1 MNFSLLHK
9 RENLLGENCSHGL
22 TLTNTASQK
31 SNPLPELFRDNKRRR
46 KSGDK
51 TLEIEAVCFRTPV
64 FSPAALAS
72 GRLHGV
78 TAFHQ
83 HLHKNSSILF
93 RKRLWGPKGK
103 MGKGEVNFLLR
114 QYVSLNS
121 IFSSAWPIQ
130 WLSLIL
136 LMFKQTGHLQCLCM
150 KFHLYFFPQQVVIW
164 L

>member
-72 GRLHGV
+72 GIYMESQLCTNICIKIV
-78 TAFHQ
+78 QF
-83 HLHKNSSILF
+83 SSE
-93 RKRLWGPKGK
+93 RGCEDPRRK
-103 MGKGEVNFLLR
+103 MGKGEVSFLLR

-121 IFSSAWPIQ
+121 IFRPA
-130 WLSLIL
+130 
-136 LMFKQTGHLQCLCM
+136 
-150 KFHLYFFPQQVVIW
+150 
-164 L
+164 

>member
-22 TLTNTASQK
+22 TLWGLTRADTHNTASQK

-51 TLEIEAVCFRTPV
+51 TLEIEAVCFRTLV

-72 GRLHGV
+72 GHLYGV
-78 TAFHQ
+78 TALHQ

-93 RKRLWGPKGK
+93 RKRL
-103 MGKGEVNFLLR
+103 
-114 QYVSLNS
+114 
-121 IFSSAWPIQ
+121 
-130 WLSLIL
+130 
-136 LMFKQTGHLQCLCM
+136 
-150 KFHLYFFPQQVVIW
+150 
-164 L
+164 